1 MDAGATWIQVE
12 PGRFSWISDI
22 VIAPTNPL
30 RIFLRSYDSYRSDDG
45 GVTWTK
51 FDFPQYTCNFAVA
64 PSDENR
70 IYAYVC
76 GQDTSIM
83 YRSDDGGRT
92 WNSPLATV
100 PVPLEKLIVSPTNP
114 NLLIG
119 ASFDTIV
126 RSVDGGTTF
135 EIVPLGK
142 LYRAKPVFDLRPPYT
157 LYLGDL
163 EGLLRSDDNG
173 QNWQKNG
180 MDSASVV
187 FMPSP
192 FVNNTVLGGST
203 QASWQMSSAGNDW
216 RITAWDAP
224 QGLRWLGRSITDSRT
239 IYAQTDDALYRSV
252 VTETVAPFGV
262 FLPLTKAGD
271 TVVATDVAQL
281 ATNRFNDYRA
291 LAGVALLRTH
301 PALVQAAQSHA
312 DYRRINKDDS
322 PILVIDKR
330 MYQHRG
336 EVANIPIHFLPVQK
350 HLWVIHSRSRGLM
363 ECSRWISQKCATVQI
378 V

>member
-1 MDAGATWIQVE
+1 MNPQDSSNLWLGATNGLYRSVDAGATWIQVE
-12 PGRFSWISDI
+12 PDRFSWISDI

-51 FDFPQYTCNFAVA
+51 FNFPQYTCNFAVA

-76 GQDTSIM
+76 GQDTSI
-83 YRSDDGGRT
+83 
-92 WNSPLATV
+92 
-100 PVPLEKLIVSPTNP
+100 
-114 NLLIG
+114 
-119 ASFDTIV
+119 
-126 RSVDGGTTF
+126 
-135 EIVPLGK
+135 
-142 LYRAKPVFDLRPPYT
+142 
-157 LYLGDL
+157 
-163 EGLLRSDDNG
+163 
-173 QNWQKNG
+173 
-180 MDSASVV
+180 
-187 FMPSP
+187 
-192 FVNNTVLGGST
+192 
-203 QASWQMSSAGNDW
+203 
-216 RITAWDAP
+216 
-224 QGLRWLGRSITDSRT
+224 SITDSRT

-252 VTETVAPFGV
+252 VTETVASFGV